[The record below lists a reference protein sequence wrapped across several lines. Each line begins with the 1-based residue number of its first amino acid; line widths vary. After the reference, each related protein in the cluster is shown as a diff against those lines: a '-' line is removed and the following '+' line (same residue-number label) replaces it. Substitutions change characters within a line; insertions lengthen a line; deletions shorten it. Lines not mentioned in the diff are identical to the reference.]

1 MKMKRLIMYTARIL
15 LALGFFAILFASCA
29 NANGEFDAS
38 GSFEATEVIVS
49 SEASGRI
56 LSLDADEG
64 TTLSAGAA
72 IGRIDTV
79 QLELRRKQLLANK
92 KGIEA
97 RRPNVSVQIAATVQ
111 QIATAKKERAR
122 VENLLKSDAANSKQL
137 DDINGTID
145 TLEKQLAAQRLTLET
160 NNLGIDEDSSALAIQ
175 VAQLDDQIARATISS
190 PIDGT
195 VLAKYAEAGELAAP
209 GKALFKVADLSRLY
223 LRAYVTADQLS
234 RIKIGQPVTVMSEF
248 GDKEY
253 REYEGTVSWISD
265 KSEFTPKTVQT
276 RNERTNLVYAV
287 KVSVRNDGYI
297 KIGMYGGLKI
307 EK

>member
-1 MKMKRLIMYTARIL
+1 MKHLLTYAAAL
-15 LALGFFAILFASCA
+15 LAMLVSVMVLVTSCGSA
-29 NANGEFDAS
+29 DGNFDAS

-49 SEASGRI
+49 SEASGKI

-64 TTLSAGAA
+64 AVLSAGAA

-92 KGIEA
+92 KGVEA
-97 RRPNVSVQIAATVQ
+97 RKPDVSVQIAATVQ
-111 QIATAKKERAR
+111 QIATAKKEKAR
-122 VENLLKSDAANSKQL
+122 IENLLKSDAANTKQL
-137 DDINGTID
+137 DDIDSSIA

-160 NNLGIDEDSSALAIQ
+160 NSLGIDEDSSALAIQ

-195 VLAKYAEAGELAAP
+195 VLAKYAEAGELAST
-209 GKALFKVADLSRLY
+209 GKALFKIADLNHVY
-223 LRAYVTADQLS
+223 LRAYITTDQLS
-234 RIKIGQPVTVMSEF
+234 RVKIGQSVKVMSEY
-248 GDKEY
+248 GDRGY
-253 REYEGTVSWISD
+253 REYEGAISWISD

-287 KVSVRNDGYI
+287 KVSVKNDGYL
-297 KIGMYGGLKI
+297 KIGMYGGMKI
-307 EK
+307 AK

>member
-1 MKMKRLIMYTARIL
+1 MNHALTYKAAPLVLFLSAAAL
-15 LALGFFAILFASCA
+15 LPSCS
-29 NANGEFDAS
+29 NSGGDFDAS

-49 SEASGRI
+49 SEASGKI
-56 LSLDADEG
+56 LSLNADEG
-64 TTLSAGAA
+64 TALAAGAA

-79 QLELRRKQLLANK
+79 QLELKRKQLLANR

-111 QIATAKKERAR
+111 QIATAKKEKAR
-122 VENLLKSDAANSKQL
+122 IEALLKSDAANTKQL
-137 DDINGTID
+137 DDINSTVD

-175 VAQLDDQIARATISS
+175 VAQLDDQIARATLSS

-195 VLAKYAEAGELAAP
+195 VLAKYAEAGELAVP
-209 GKALFKVADLSRLY
+209 GKALFKVADLDHVY

-234 RIKIGQPVTVMSEF
+234 RVKIGQGVTVFSEQ
-248 GDKEY
+248 GDKDY
-253 REYEGTVSWISD
+253 REYDGVVSWISD

-276 RNERTNLVYAV
+276 RNERTNLVYAM
-287 KVSVRNDGYI
+287 KVSVKNDGYL
-297 KIGMYGGLKI
+297 KIGMYGGVKI
-307 EK
+307 PK